1 MTSYFFNRNNKNQQA
16 EQSAEDQQ
24 GGLGESKLAVV
35 QSMIAQI
42 RNGTPIY
49 RVQLP
54 IFLTEP
60 RSLLDRYSD
69 FCTHLDLLMRLPEVS
84 HPELRFVECVRF
96 YLSGWHLRAKDLRN
110 PFNPILGEVF
120 NCSYNHGDSVTHYTA
135 EQISHHPP
143 STAFAVLNDKKG
155 MYLNA
160 FIRPAMHFKGNS
172 MDVELVGKI
181 MGHDMRHQEDYEISF
196 PHIIIRNVIM
206 GTLGMTLSGDAK
218 ISCPQSGYYA
228 ELEFKPTGMF
238 HSKVNYVTC
247 NIKSTSH
254 KKPLYQI
261 EGRWDE
267 IMYITNCKTGRKDV
281 FFDPSTAS
289 VSVRSLPPVED
300 RPDNESTRV
309 WGEVMNQIQAKNE
322 LVAMSEKTKVE
333 EAQRQVA
340 ADRAARGVSWS
351 PKNFIK
357 VTDECYIH
365 KQMIRVGT
373 SSIADNARKYATLT
387 ASGNLIGVA
396 AN

>member
-1 MTSYFFNRNNKNQQA
+1 MSSYFFNRSAPVQQQA
-16 EQSAEDQQ
+16 QQQEQ

-35 QSMIAQI
+35 QSMISQI

-120 NCSYNHGDSVTHYTA
+120 NCSYDHGDSVTHYSA

-143 STAFAVLNDKKG
+143 STAFAVLNDTKG

-160 FIRPAMHFKGNS
+160 YIKPAMHFKGNS
-172 MDVELVGKI
+172 MDVELQGKI
-181 MGHDMRHQEDYEISF
+181 MGHDMRHKEDFEITF

-228 ELEFKPTGMF
+228 ELEFKGTGMF
-238 HSKVNYVTC
+238 HSKVNYVVC
-247 NIKSTSH
+247 NIKHTSS
-254 KKPLYQI
+254 KKSLYSI

-281 FFDPSTAS
+281 FFDPATAG
-289 VSVRSLPPVED
+289 VSVRTLPPVTSRAEND
-300 RPDNESTRV
+300 SNRV
-309 WGEVMNQIQAKNE
+309 WGEVMNQIHAKNE
-322 LVAMSEKTKVE
+322 FAAMAEKTKVE
-333 EAQRQVA
+333 EAQRVIA
-340 ADRAARGVSWS
+340 ADRAARGLVWS

-373 SSIADNARKYATLT
+373 SSIADNARKCVALT
-387 ASGNLIGVA
+387 ESGTLIGVA